1 MSSGKF
7 KEQSQ
12 CELWQLIRGLVFLI
26 DIVKIILNVSHIIRV
41 QVRFHVYC
49 RESRGEDHAISTK
62 LLCRKYLWVSEL
74 RKLWLWGFVNKAT
87 SSELSWISV
96 NTGAIP
102 DTLFLNLPTMN
113 SKHEGPYFFPHYLLG
128 LGTRRCHD
136 DLEEKVDKILHK
148 VSDITAKLHNLT
160 DAVRKFEQCKAW
172 GPIRGFRDTGYLGK
186 KLLGYRILRSSFRDT
201 GYSQKIVTY
210 QMFDEKRSWITK
222 YMPFSVFLLMIRYKW
237 KIYKCKTNHLTS
249 HRFIMG
255 TMWG

>member
-7 KEQSQ
+7 KEQSES
-12 CELWQLIRGLVFLI
+12 ELWQLIRGLVFLI
-26 DIVKIILNVSHIIRV
+26 DIVKIILNISHIIRV

-49 RESRGEDHAISTK
+49 RESRGENHAISTK

-87 SSELSWISV
+87 SSELSWISM

-113 SKHEGPYFFPHYLLG
+113 SKHEWPYFFPPYLLG
-128 LGTRRCHD
+128 LGTRRFHD

-160 DAVRKFEQCKAW
+160 DAVRKFEQRKAW
-172 GPIRGFRDTGYLGK
+172 GPIRGFRDTGYSRK
-186 KLLGYRILRSSFRDT
+186 KLPGYGIFE
-201 GYSQKIVTY
+201 
-210 QMFDEKRSWITK
+210 EKVIGIQDIEK
-222 YMPFSVFLLMIRYKW
+222 
-237 KIYKCKTNHLTS
+237 
-249 HRFIMG
+249 
-255 TMWG
+255 